1 MNSSNSEP
9 NIPDEITENI
19 INLRDSQLKVQQK
32 KMTLRNQ
39 LLLTVMP
46 TVMIPLAIASFVG
59 FHLSHQKA
67 ERDIQE
73 QLLQQSLLTGEAAE
87 FLLDK
92 FLEEQSTIATN
103 PYVIDLLKKNKQLP
117 EAQNSN
123 KLSIEQL
130 EKSFAATKLVKLDPN
145 FNNYLRSNVKSDKF
159 SEIFIT
165 NSDGLNVGYS
175 NPTSDFVQRDE
186 QWWQTAKREGIWVG
200 NPEYDASSKTVG
212 MELALAIKEPKSGE
226 FLGVVKAVVPSKNF
240 EIVNTYLEHAGI
252 SGTRKVQLVESKT
265 KSILDTFSGQEHTQQ
280 GHTNQKEETN
290 KDREVIG
297 GEIIASVMPIMTE
310 TVAKEEK
317 PAQQLLEQLN
327 NNTSLQELKTRDF
340 LHEAGDKAV
349 IASFIYRNRYYSLA
363 TVPHTS
369 FVTSVSI
376 ETEELEAAGSELLA
390 VFLFT
395 AIGLGGIS
403 FAIVLL
409 LARQLT
415 FPLTDLADTAEQAA
429 KGNLDVLAQ
438 PRGTFEIETVANSL
452 NNLIATVKESLQ
464 KQDRSV
470 QEAEQARQ
478 QSEIL
483 ARQQQEQN
491 QQLQQELLNL
501 LMDVEGVSSGDL
513 TVRSRINDGSVGIV
527 ADFFNSIIEN
537 LRDIVYRV
545 KQATNLVNDS
555 IDNNR
560 GAVERLTWEAQ
571 QQTDRVSQTLAS
583 VEEMT
588 RSIQE
593 VAENARSAA
602 QVASLASDRAEIGG
616 ASMELTVNSIV
627 QLRDTIDETA
637 EKAKRLGDASQQ
649 ISRVISLI
657 NQIAMQ
663 TNLLAINA
671 SIEAARAGEAG
682 KGFAVVAEEVGQLA
696 TQSTQA
702 TKEVENI
709 ISTIQKEILQ
719 VVEAMETGIEQAET
733 GTRLVEDSKASLE
746 QIVEVSQQIDRLVRS
761 ISQTTISQ
769 AETSET
775 VTQLMTQIAQLSTN
789 TSNTSSE
796 ISHSLASTIEIAQS
810 LQSSV
815 DTFKIEVD

>member
-1 MNSSNSEP
+1 
-9 NIPDEITENI
+9 
-19 INLRDSQLKVQQK
+19 
-32 KMTLRNQ
+32 
-39 LLLTVMP
+39 
-46 TVMIPLAIASFVG
+46 
-59 FHLSHQKA
+59 
-67 ERDIQE
+67 
-73 QLLQQSLLTGEAAE
+73 
-87 FLLDK
+87 
-92 FLEEQSTIATN
+92 
-103 PYVIDLLKKNKQLP
+103 
-117 EAQNSN
+117 
-123 KLSIEQL
+123 
-130 EKSFAATKLVKLDPN
+130 
-145 FNNYLRSNVKSDKF
+145 
-159 SEIFIT
+159 
-165 NSDGLNVGYS
+165 
-175 NPTSDFVQRDE
+175 VQRDE

>member
-19 INLRDSQLKVQQK
+19 INLRDSQLKIQQK

-59 FHLSHQKA
+59 FHLSHQRA

-92 FLEEQSTIATN
+92 FIEEEATIATN

-117 EAQNSN
+117 EAQNFN

-130 EKSFAATKLVKLDPN
+130 EKSFAATKLVKLNPN
-145 FNNYLRSNVKSDKF
+145 FNNYLRSNVKLDKF

-165 NSDGLNVGYS
+165 NSEGFNIGYS

-186 QWWQTAKREGIWVG
+186 QWWQTAKSEGIWVG

-212 MELALAIKEPKSGE
+212 MEIAKAIKEPKSGE
-226 FLGVVKAVVPSKNF
+226 FLGVIKVVVPSNNF
-240 EIVNTYLEHAGI
+240 EIVNAYLEHAGI
-252 SGTRKVQLVESKT
+252 SGSRKVQLAESQSKT
-265 KSILDTFSGQEHTQQ
+265 VLNTFSAAEHTKE
-280 GHTNQKEETN
+280 GHTNQQEETN

-297 GEIIASVMPIMTE
+297 GEVVASIMPMMIE
-310 TVAKEEK
+310 TVTQQQT
-317 PAQQLLEQLN
+317 AQQLLERLK

-340 LHEAGDKAV
+340 LHESGDKAAV
-349 IASFIYRNRYYSLA
+349 VSFIYQNRYYSLA
-363 TVPHTS
+363 TIPNTT
-369 FVTSVSI
+369 FVASVSI
-376 ETEELEAAGSELLA
+376 DTEELKTAGSELLT

-403 FAIVLL
+403 LAIVLL

-415 FPLTDLADTAEQAA
+415 FPLTDLAHTAEQAA
-429 KGNLDVLAQ
+429 KGNLDILAK
-438 PRGTFEIETVANSL
+438 PKGTFEIETVANSL

-464 KQDRSV
+464 KQDFSL

-501 LMDVEGVSSGDL
+501 LSDVEGVSSGDL

-769 AETSET
+769 AETSEA